1 VDGTRV
7 AGDEDGGSGFADRAG
22 LTSSRKCGWGWS
34 LSSHDMNTQLDYIND
49 LLEKDSEL
57 RDVCDPL
64 LSRVS
69 LLPKYRK

>member
-1 VDGTRV
+1 V
-7 AGDEDGGSGFADRAG
+7 AGVGASSG
-22 LTSSRKCGWGWS
+22 LLISR
-34 LSSHDMNTQLDYIND
+34 DMNTQLDYIND

-64 LSRVS
+64 LSGVS

>member
-1 VDGTRV
+1 MRTVVRGLPTGRASPGVESV
-7 AGDEDGGSGFADRAG
+7 AGAGASSG
-22 LTSSRKCGWGWS
+22 L
-34 LSSHDMNTQLDYIND
+34 LISHDMNTQLDYIND

-64 LSRVS
+64 LSGVS